1 MFWVRVILTHNEI
14 FILTLASL
22 FTISL
27 WFGIYFFSLARVTLN
42 KPLKK
47 PRIFGIS
54 GTICL
59 LALVILVLISQA
71 AVNITTTST
80 WHPFYLQ
87 TEAFSLEPKHP
98 MSRYIS
104 SDLPWYTKFNYVI
117 LEFFQ
122 ELGLRTYPKF
132 YRENLTKPPETWP
145 QNFEHIS
152 KIEGVDFRGAN
163 LRHLYAEGGFWANSK
178 FSGADLSYGFL
189 GAVYLG
195 GADFSRSNLTGA
207 LIISTLENAKLVGAN
222 LSNVR
227 MNGKFKKADFR
238 GANLGGAFF
247 INADF
252 SQTFLAGTNF
262 QSAIFENV
270 NFEEATFS
278 GPYPIFDN
286 EASIDLP
293 GYSFVITKNTQEGS
307 SDLSKVIIH
316 GGSFKNAN
324 LQGVKF
330 SKTKFFDVD
339 LSEALELTQAQIDEA
354 CVDEKTKLPVG
365 LKLPEPCP
373 TTKP

>member
-1 MFWVRVILTHNEI
+1 MTKKLPDLFWLQFIASLFLAWCLVPFILSVFWVRVIPTHNEI

-27 WFGIYFFSLARVTLN
+27 GFGIYFFSLARVTLN

-104 SDLPWYTKFNYVI
+104 SDLAWNKKVNYVI

-122 ELGLRTYPKF
+122 DLGLRTYPKF
-132 YRENLTKPPETWP
+132 YRENLTKPPETLP

-163 LRHLYAEGGFWANSK
+163 LRHLYAEGGFWVNSN

-189 GAVYLG
+189 GGSLFGRG
-195 GADFSRSNLTGA
+195 GFFSVEFNRSPY
-207 LIISTLENAKLVGAN
+207 
-222 LSNVR
+222 NVHP
-227 MNGKFKKADFR
+227 GKRKIGR
-238 GANLGGAFF
+238 
-247 INADF
+247 
-252 SQTFLAGTNF
+252 SQ
-262 QSAIFENV
+262 
-270 NFEEATFS
+270 
-278 GPYPIFDN
+278 
-286 EASIDLP
+286 
-293 GYSFVITKNTQEGS
+293 
-307 SDLSKVIIH
+307 
-316 GGSFKNAN
+316 SFKC
-324 LQGVKF
+324 
-330 SKTKFFDVD
+330 SY
-339 LSEALELTQAQIDEA
+339 EW
-354 CVDEKTKLPVG
+354 
-365 LKLPEPCP
+365 
-373 TTKP
+373 

>member
-1 MFWVRVILTHNEI
+1 
-14 FILTLASL
+14 
-22 FTISL
+22 
-27 WFGIYFFSLARVTLN
+27 
-42 KPLKK
+42 
-47 PRIFGIS
+47 
-54 GTICL
+54 
-59 LALVILVLISQA
+59 
-71 AVNITTTST
+71 
-80 WHPFYLQ
+80 
-87 TEAFSLEPKHP
+87 
-98 MSRYIS
+98 
-104 SDLPWYTKFNYVI
+104 
-117 LEFFQ
+117 
-122 ELGLRTYPKF
+122 
-132 YRENLTKPPETWP
+132 
-145 QNFEHIS
+145 
-152 KIEGVDFRGAN
+152 
-163 LRHLYAEGGFWANSK
+163 
-178 FSGADLSYGFL
+178 L

-238 GANLGGAFF
+238 GANLDGAFF